1 MSTLTR
7 PAPHEGGAEARAAAF
22 RLPSLDAF
30 PLWGRVALTGY
41 GLLALVGLSYVVAT
55 AVWAHGSDRQRILV
69 AVVLAAPLVLGLL
82 WPRLT
87 GFKAFGVEITLA
99 QATVPVD
106 ARIAAAIASPDIGSG
121 APELVT
127 QVQALAEQKL
137 EVAKVDLR
145 DESYWWSTRLFLFA
159 ALADDFSDVDTFV
172 FVSSADAR
180 FLGMASPAAVRQAL
194 ATQQPELEPRYL
206 ALAAQTAGQPAA
218 DRIALIVYSWTA
230 SAFGATTERDFAARV
245 SHATLLNAGLELET
259 PAVEWHGYS
268 TRPLLR
274 ALIEQF
280 DGRWVAL
287 LRGPSFDRVVDRR
300 SLAERIAASAL

>member
-7 PAPHEGGAEARAAAF
+7 PAPQEGDASARAAAF
-22 RLPSLDAF
+22 RLPSLGAV
-30 PLWGRVALTGY
+30 PLWGRVALAGY
-41 GLLALVGLSYVVAT
+41 GLLALIGLAYVVVA
-55 AVWAHGSDRQRILV
+55 ALWAHGSDRQRILV

-99 QATVPVD
+99 QATAPVD
-106 ARIAAAIASPDIGSG
+106 ARIAAAIASPDIGSA
-121 APELVT
+121 APQLVL
-127 QVQALAEQKL
+127 QVQALAEKKL

-172 FVSSADAR
+172 FVSSADER
-180 FLGMASPAAVRQAL
+180 FVGMAPPPAVRHALAVLQPPLEPQYQAL
-194 ATQQPELEPRYL
+194 L
-206 ALAAQTAGQPAA
+206 AQTAGRAPPE
-218 DRIALIVYSWTA
+218 RIAQIVFSWTA
-230 SAFGATTERDFAARV
+230 ISFGATREADFAVRV
-245 SHATLLNAGLELET
+245 SQTTLLDAGLELET
-259 PAVEWHGYS
+259 DAVQWRGYS

-287 LRGPSFDRVVDRR
+287 LRGPSFNRVVDRR